1 MMPSNKE
8 VSGGSPMNR
17 IPLTLLAAACFGLAA
32 MTTPALSQPAASS
45 ASPELD
51 YDYFKA
57 KVEPVFLAK
66 REGHTRCVVCHTV
79 NNAPLH
85 LVPLSPGATSW
96 NDEQSRRNFL
106 LVQKVVVPG
115 WDGSKLIS
123 HPLAE
128 EAGGDPHHGGGQQFT
143 SQSDPDWQT
152 LKAFVLGAKLN

>member
-1 MMPSNKE
+1 
-8 VSGGSPMNR
+8 MNR
-17 IPLTLLAAACFGLAA
+17 ASSLLLTAACLAFGLA
-32 MTTPALSQPAASS
+32 TVSTPATSQPAASKGD
-45 ASPELD
+45 AALD

-85 LVPLSPGATSW
+85 FVPLSPGATSW
-96 NDEQSRRNFL
+96 NDQQSRQNFVL
-106 LVQKVVVPG
+106 IEKVVVPG
-115 WDGSKLIS
+115 WEGSKLVT

-143 SQSDPDWQT
+143 SQNDPDWQT
-152 LKAFVLGAKLN
+152 LKAFVLGAKLK

>member
-1 MMPSNKE
+1 MKSA
-8 VSGGSPMNR
+8 S
-17 IPLTLLAAACFGLAA
+17 LQLLAAACFASGAVA
-32 MTTPALSQPAASS
+32 VSTPGRSQPAASK
-45 ASPELD
+45 ADVALD

-96 NDEQSRRNFL
+96 NDEQSRQNFV

-115 WDGSKLIS
+115 WEGSKLVT

-152 LKAFVLGAKLN
+152 LKACVLVPKLK

>member
-1 MMPSNKE
+1 MHRASFQQ
-8 VSGGSPMNR
+8 
-17 IPLTLLAAACFGLAA
+17 LAAACVALAA
-32 MTTPALSQPAASS
+32 MWTPAISQPAASN
-45 ASPELD
+45 ASSELD

-66 REGHTRCVVCHTV
+66 RPDHTRCVVCHTV

-85 LVPLSPGATSW
+85 LVPLSPGATNW

-115 WDGSKLIS
+115 WEGSKLIS

-143 SQSDPDWQT
+143 SQNDPDWQT
-152 LKAFVLGAKLN
+152 LKAFVMGAKLK